1 MSRIARRVLLWL
13 AAVPFL
19 LPAAVMAAEG
29 RISGLVQDES
39 GNPVA
44 GARVTVT
51 SSSSST
57 VAVEATTDERGQF
70 EAAVPSASGTYLLR
84 VEHEGLM
91 PSLVEA
97 KGVGAGSNVT
107 ITLHPPA
114 TPAPRKVDP
123 AVSAYNDGVELLQK
137 GDRDGAE
144 KKFLA
149 AVAARPDMAVALRVL
164 SQIAYDK
171 KDYPHALAYG
181 RKALAADPGSK
192 DLYGILMDAASRAG
206 DAASAAD
213 YRKKYLEANA
223 ANPDVVYNA
232 AVESY
237 TAKDYATAAEG
248 FGRALEL
255 KPVFAEAQFWLAM
268 SEYNL
273 KKLNSSRAHFQKYLE
288 LAPQGPN
295 AGNAKDMLAALR
307 TR

>member
-19 LPAAVMAAEG
+19 LPAAAMAAEG
-29 RISGLVQDES
+29 RISGSVQDES

-51 SSSSST
+51 SRASST
-57 VAVEATTDERGQF
+57 FSMDATTDERGRF
-70 EAAVPSASGTYLLR
+70 EVAVPNASGTYLLR
-84 VEHEGLM
+84 VEREGLM

-97 KGVGAGSNVT
+97 TGGGNGSNVT
-107 ITLHPPA
+107 VTLHPPA
-114 TPAPRKVDP
+114 TPPPRKADP
-123 AVSAYNDGVELLQK
+123 AISAYNDGVELLQK

-149 AVAARPDMAVALRVL
+149 AIAARPDMSVALRIL

-171 KDYPHALAYG
+171 KDYPHALEYG
-181 RKALAADPGSK
+181 RKALAADPESK

-206 DAASAAD
+206 DAVAAAD
-213 YRKKYLEANA
+213 YKKKYVEANA

-255 KPVFAEAQFWLAM
+255 KPSLGEAAFWLAM

-273 KKLNSSRAHFQKYLE
+273 KKLNSSRTHFQKYLE